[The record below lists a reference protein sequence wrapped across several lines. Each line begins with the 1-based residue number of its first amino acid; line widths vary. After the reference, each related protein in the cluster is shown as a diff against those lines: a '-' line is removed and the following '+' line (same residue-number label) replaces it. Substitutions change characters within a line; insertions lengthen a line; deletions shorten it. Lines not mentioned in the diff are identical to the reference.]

1 MIQLKN
7 ITVTHKKDLRPLL
20 QDLSFILA
28 PGDRA
33 VIIGEEG
40 NGKST
45 LLKLIYDPSLVED
58 YAEWSGEIIT
68 RDKLGFL
75 FQEMPAVH
83 RNKPVWEYFA
93 ELPDFYDI
101 PARELAGTAR
111 SLGLPSDICFSDQII
126 STLSGGEKVKLQLLR
141 ILLEKP
147 DALLLDEP
155 SNDIDIDTLRWL
167 EEFILSCP
175 LPILFVSHDETL
187 IERTANVILHLE
199 LVRRKTLPRHTTA
212 KVPYRQYMAERTASL
227 AYQTQQARKE
237 QSDYERQ
244 MEKYRQIMQKVEHQ
258 QNIISR
264 ADPGGARLLKKKMHA
279 VKSMG
284 RRFEREKENMT
295 ELPDVEEA
303 IMLRFPESTAFPAG
317 KRLIDF
323 SLDTLETDRVLARDI
338 RLTVTGPEKLCI
350 IGRNGAGKT
359 TLLKK
364 IADELLTRTDL
375 KAAYMPQDYEELLRN
390 AGTPVDFLCKTGHKD
405 EISKVRTFLG
415 SVKYT
420 PEEMDHPV
428 HEMSGGQKAKLLFLK
443 MILDGCNVLILD
455 EPTRNFSPLSNP
467 VIREVLCAFE
477 GAIISVSHDRK
488 YISEVCDRVVELTE
502 NGLREVEWDS
512 EA

>member
-1 MIQLKN
+1 MIQIKGLS
-7 ITVTHKKDLRPLL
+7 IAHRKDLRPLL
-20 QDLSFILA
+20 ENFSFTLS
-28 PGDRA
+28 PGDKA

-45 LLKLIYDPSLVED
+45 LLKLIYDPTLVED

-68 RDKLGFL
+68 RDKLGML
-75 FQEMPAVH
+75 FQEMPVPD
-83 RNKPVWEYFA
+83 REKTVWEYFA
-93 ELPDFYDI
+93 GLPDFYDI
-101 PARELAGTAR
+101 PQRELAETAR
-111 SLGLPSDICFSDQII
+111 KLGLPGDICYSDQVI
-126 STLSGGEKVKLQLLR
+126 STLSGGEKVKLQLCR
-141 ILLEKP
+141 VLLEKP
-147 DALLLDEP
+147 DVLLLDEP

-167 EEFILSCP
+167 EEFINSCE

-187 IERTANVILHLE
+187 IERTANTVIHLE
-199 LVRRKTLPRHTTA
+199 LVRRKTLPRYTVA
-212 KVPYRQYMAERTASL
+212 KMPYRQYMAERASSL
-227 AYQTQQARKE
+227 AYQEQQACKE
-237 QSDYERQ
+237 QSEYEKQ
-244 MEKYRQIMQKVEHQ
+244 QAKYLQIMQKVEHQ

-264 ADPGGARLLKKKMHA
+264 QDPGGARLLKKKMHA

-303 IMLRFPESTAFPAG
+303 IMLRFPDSTAFPAG
-317 KRLIDF
+317 KRLLDF
-323 SLDTLETDRVLARDI
+323 SLDILQTDRVLARNI
-338 RLTVTGPEKLCI
+338 RLTMTGPEKLCI

-359 TLLKK
+359 TLLRK
-364 IADELLTRTDL
+364 IADELLPRTDIR
-375 KAAYMPQDYEELLRN
+375 AVYMPQDYEELLRN

-420 PEEMDHPV
+420 PEEMKHPV

-502 NGLREVEWDS
+502 EGLREAEW
-512 EA
+512 EE